1 MTSLLLQIPNPTDSL
16 GAPVITEKTLSVID
30 LITSGGMG
38 GNLVM
43 GALGLLSIFAIY
55 ILIERFSVIKK
66 ASKEDENFLK
76 SIQNFV
82 KAKDIAAAKNL
93 CRNTDSPISR
103 MIEKG
108 VNRIDKPMTDISAA
122 IENQGKLEVYKMENN
137 LANLA
142 TISGA
147 APMIG
152 FLGTVIG
159 MIVAFHEMASAGG
172 NIDVEMLSKGI
183 YTAMTTTVAGLVVG
197 IIAFIAYNYLVSK
210 VDKVVFMLEATT
222 TEFMDLL
229 HNPISSSIEN
239 KTDFEVLSRHDI
251 PSKKL
256 NIISFIIPLAGLIIY
271 LLEKDKSPKKAN
283 SALNAALWSIGIGIS
298 GSIILYIIVFAMY

>member
-1 MTSLLLQIPNPTDSL
+1 MEEIETLIKDTIQAAEQNTEKT
-16 GAPVITEKTLSVID
+16 TEKTLSILE
-30 LITSGGMG
+30 LITSGGIG

-43 GALGLLSIFAIY
+43 GTLGILSIFAIY
-55 ILIERFSVIKK
+55 ILIERYSTIKK
-66 ASKEDENFLK
+66 ASQEDASFLK

-82 KAKDIAAAKNL
+82 EAKDIEAAKTL
-93 CRNTDSPISR
+93 CKNTNSPISR

-122 IENQGKLEVYKMENN
+122 IENQGKLEVFKMENN

-172 NIDVEMLSKGI
+172 NIDVAMLSQGI
-183 YTAMTTTVAGLVVG
+183 YTAMVTTVAGLVVG

-210 VDKVVFMLEATT
+210 VDKVVFMLEAKTT
-222 TEFMDLL
+222 DFLDLL
-229 HNPISSSIEN
+229 HHNE
-239 KTDFEVLSRHDI
+239 
-251 PSKKL
+251 
-256 NIISFIIPLAGLIIY
+256 
-271 LLEKDKSPKKAN
+271 
-283 SALNAALWSIGIGIS
+283 
-298 GSIILYIIVFAMY
+298 

>member
-1 MTSLLLQIPNPTDSL
+1 MEEIDTLVKDTVQAAKTVTEE
-16 GAPVITEKTLSVID
+16 ATEKTLSIIE
-30 LITSGGMG
+30 LITSGGVG

-43 GALGLLSIFAIY
+43 GTLGILSIFAIY
-55 ILIERFSVIKK
+55 ILIERYSAIKK
-66 ASKEDENFLK
+66 ASKEDKSFLK

-82 KAKDIAAAKNL
+82 EAKDIEAAKTL
-93 CRNTDSPISR
+93 CKNTDSPISR

-122 IENQGKLEVYKMENN
+122 IENQGKLEVFKMENN

-172 NIDVEMLSKGI
+172 NIDVAMLSQGI
-183 YTAMTTTVAGLVVG
+183 YTAMVTTVAGLVVG

-210 VDKVVFMLEATT
+210 VDKVVFMLEVKT
-222 TEFMDLL
+222 TEFLDLL
-229 HNPISSSIEN
+229 HHNE
-239 KTDFEVLSRHDI
+239 
-251 PSKKL
+251 
-256 NIISFIIPLAGLIIY
+256 
-271 LLEKDKSPKKAN
+271 
-283 SALNAALWSIGIGIS
+283 
-298 GSIILYIIVFAMY
+298 